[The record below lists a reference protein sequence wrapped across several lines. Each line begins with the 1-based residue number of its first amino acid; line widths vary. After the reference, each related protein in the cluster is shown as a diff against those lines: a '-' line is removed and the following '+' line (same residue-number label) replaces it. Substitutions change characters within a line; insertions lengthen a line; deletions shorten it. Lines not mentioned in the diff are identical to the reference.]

1 MSGYGKFAEVYDE
14 LTQNVEYKKRAKYLH
29 TLLKRCNVPDGAC
42 VLDLACGTGSASVAV
57 VLWVQGKLPGNRLTV
72 ENPGGTLQITLKGQ
86 NGKIDEL
93 YLEGPAENLQESQI

>member
-42 VLDLACGTGSASVAV
+42 VLDLACGTGEMTAELA
-57 VLWVQGKLPGNRLTV
+57 KLGYDMIGFEPRHAFSG
-72 ENPGGTLQITLKGQ
+72 
-86 NGKIDEL
+86 
-93 YLEGPAENLQESQI
+93 AEPYV